1 MGTNNINRTPTSSS
15 ERAANIPLE
24 LSVPT
29 RTASSPP
36 GHSLLETISLL
47 LVTTNSQTSSTN
59 RTNRTNSYLAITNSP
74 NIDPE
79 PHRHNSTDKA
89 NSITRTTNS
98 SPRHNNSTAINR
110 PPRSNN
116 TAVINSSH
124 RANNSTVINIAPRI
138 NNSAVINSSLP
149 RTNVSL
155 PNSDVVVPMQ
165 SFPRITPALVLF

>member
-1 MGTNNINRTPTSSS
+1 MGPTSSS
-15 ERAANIPLE
+15 EQTTNIPLE

-116 TAVINSSH
+116 TAVTNSSPRTNNSTVISRTH
-124 RANNSTVINIAPRI
+124 RANNSTVINIA
-138 NNSAVINSSLP
+138 P

>member
-98 SPRHNNSTAINR
+98 SPRANNSTA
-110 PPRSNN
+110 
-116 TAVINSSH
+116 TNSSPRTNNSTVISRTH

-138 NNSAVINSSLP
+138 NNSAVINISLP
-149 RTNVSL
+149 RTNKGTT
-155 PNSDVVVPMQ
+155 NSDVVDPIQ
-165 SFPRITPALVLF
+165 SFPKITPAPVLF